1 MFEGGPLCVPLPRK
15 RTGLHDTS
23 SQVRHRLGD
32 MRRVQGLK
40 HMAQEDGFRGMMK
53 GNGTN
58 CVRIIPNQAVKF
70 LTYEQLNR

>member
-1 MFEGGPLCVPLPRK
+1 
-15 RTGLHDTS
+15 
-23 SQVRHRLGD
+23 
-32 MRRVQGLK
+32 
-40 HMAQEDGFRGMMK
+40 MAQEDGFRGMMK